1 VLIAPQLRQWIR
13 SSILKSRPRRRKPRD
28 TASRFIARRK
38 LGSPELLEDRTLLAA
53 ALVGV
58 DFGDNSLALAPT
70 NWGVVQ
76 DVRGGLSAADLLR
89 EDNTNTAIDLT
100 VATNSFANS
109 SFEGQANGA
118 TVNAATVPIHTN
130 SLALTDGFVLNFD
143 LAGVITATWSDLTP
157 AALYEVYV
165 FALEAGGFD
174 ALQHVAIVGS
184 NTVEFDQSVTIDG
197 NLHVNRQQG
206 SSSRNL
212 SDDAEF
218 VAADSSGNITITIS
232 ANNGG

>member
-1 VLIAPQLRQWIR
+1 
-13 SSILKSRPRRRKPRD
+13 
-28 TASRFIARRK
+28 
-38 LGSPELLEDRTLLAA
+38 LLEDRTLLAA

-143 LAGVITATWSDLTP
+143 LAGVITAT
-157 AALYEVYV
+157 
-165 FALEAGGFD
+165 
-174 ALQHVAIVGS
+174 
-184 NTVEFDQSVTIDG
+184 
-197 NLHVNRQQG
+197 
-206 SSSRNL
+206 
-212 SDDAEF
+212 
-218 VAADSSGNITITIS
+218 
-232 ANNGG
+232 

>member
-1 VLIAPQLRQWIR
+1 MLIAPQLRHWIR

-58 DFGDNSLALAPT
+58 DFGDLTADDVPT
-70 NWGVVQ
+70 NWSSARDIRNPGGGNGVDEQ
-76 DVRGGLSAADLLR
+76 NLPR
-89 EDNTNTAIDLT
+89 ENGAPTDIDLT

-143 LAGVITATWSDLTP
+143 LAGVITAT
-157 AALYEVYV
+157 
-165 FALEAGGFD
+165 
-174 ALQHVAIVGS
+174 
-184 NTVEFDQSVTIDG
+184 
-197 NLHVNRQQG
+197 
-206 SSSRNL
+206 
-212 SDDAEF
+212 
-218 VAADSSGNITITIS
+218 
-232 ANNGG
+232 